1 MTKDEALKLALE
13 AEGVQPSKKSMA
25 ITELYA
31 LFGAPHN
38 ADINLAR
45 LNKLLDELMAQ
56 PEQEPVAWR
65 TFDGEGNPVSTTIK
79 KLNSNQPLPAYSKA
93 KNGNS

>member
-56 PEQEPVAWR
+56 PEQEPVACTHEWVDDTKLKPQWR
-65 TFDGEGNPVSTTIK
+65 CAKCGAEYTKE
-79 KLNSNQPLPAYSKA
+79 KA
-93 KNGNS
+93 